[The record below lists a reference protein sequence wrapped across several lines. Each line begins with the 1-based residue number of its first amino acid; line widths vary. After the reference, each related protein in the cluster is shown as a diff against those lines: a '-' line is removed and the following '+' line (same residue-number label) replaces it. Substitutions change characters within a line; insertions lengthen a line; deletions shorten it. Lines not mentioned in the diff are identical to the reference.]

1 MLKKSLNDF
10 FKNQLAV
17 VPAIILAIITSLFQ
31 FNRIDYSEFENVPP
45 HLIMES
51 ISKILLSILLLF
63 IVAIFLTPLFES
75 WSFVLIKDKLKDKP
89 SDLKQSFKTSLKY
102 YLRVLGI
109 STINNLIFLVISL
122 IYFITLASIAFSKF
136 KLHNYSRAILGLIG
150 PFIAVTIIFLLA
162 ILFFTVTLM
171 PTIPST
177 IMNDYN
183 FSSGFANGFR
193 LGIKKFFPI
202 LGVTILVMFP
212 VLIISL
218 LISKYN
224 FSKYL
229 LTLLSS
235 YLKVFLNV
243 YLCNLALV
251 SMSNSSEIIA
261 CEEIE
266 INENT
271 KSENDIDQ
279 SNTIE

>member
-10 FKNQLAV
+10 FKNQIAV
-17 VPAIILAIITSLFQ
+17 VPAIILAIITSLLP
-31 FNRIDYSEFENVPP
+31 FNRIDYSEFENIPP
-45 HLIMES
+45 HLIMQT
-51 ISKILLSILLLF
+51 ISKILVSILLLF
-63 IVAIFLTPLFES
+63 IITIFLTPLFES
-75 WSFVLIKDKLKDKP
+75 WSLVLIKDKLKDKT

-109 STINNLIFLVISL
+109 SAINNLIFLVISL
-122 IYFITLASIAFSKF
+122 IYFITLVSIAFSKF
-136 KLHNYSRAILGLIG
+136 KLYNYSRAILGLIG
-150 PFIAVTIIFLLA
+150 PFITITIIFLLA

-171 PTIPST
+171 PIIPST

-183 FSSGFANGFR
+183 FSDRFANGFR
-193 LGIKKFFPI
+193 LGLKKFFPI
-202 LGVTILVMFP
+202 LGVTILVMLP
-212 VLIISL
+212 TLIISL

-251 SMSNSSEIIA
+251 STSNSSEIIA
-261 CEEIE
+261 CEETE
-266 INENT
+266 ISENT
-271 KSENDIDQ
+271 NSENDIDQ
-279 SNTIE
+279 SNTTE